1 MALTN
6 DETLVLVRYYED
18 LIEHIDRRIDDIEN
32 SEASALLDHDIIRKQ
47 IDRLIDDRKIYKR
60 RLETLKAVANLF

>member
-1 MALTN
+1 MTLTN

-18 LIEHIDRRIDDIEN
+18 FIEHIDQRIDDIEN

-60 RLETLKAVANLF
+60 RLETIKAVSNLF

>member
-1 MALTN
+1 MVLTN

-32 SEASALLDHDIIRKQ
+32 SEEIALLDHGIIRKQ
-47 IDRLIDDRKIYKR
+47 IDRLIDDRKVYEN
-60 RLETLKAVANLF
+60 RLETLKAATNLF

>member
-1 MALTN
+1 MTLTN

-18 LIEHIDRRIDDIEN
+18 LIEHIDRRIDDIED

-47 IDRLIDDRKIYKR
+47 IDRLIDDRKIYTR
-60 RLETLKAVANLF
+60 RLETIKAVANLF

>member
-1 MALTN
+1 MTLTN

-18 LIEHIDRRIDDIEN
+18 LIGHIDRRIDDIEN
-32 SEASALLDHDIIRKQ
+32 SEEIALLDHDIIRKQ

-60 RLETLKAVANLF
+60 RLEKFKSVAAI

>member
-1 MALTN
+1 MTLTK

-18 LIEHIDRRIDDIEN
+18 LMEHIDRRIDDIEN

-60 RLETLKAVANLF
+60 RLETLKAVTNLF